1 MRARWW
7 GTGAVVAAAVCGT
20 LVVQGV
26 SGGDSGHDQ
35 KNAAA
40 PVRDRVRSAALDVR
54 GDGTAAT
61 LARRDTEPF
70 SMLGVSWEKPSAKLT
85 GKVEVR
91 SRAVKSGKWSD
102 WLLLDSDRGAGE
114 QNASRGGTEPAWVGL
129 SDGVEA
135 RIDGRTTSKLPAG
148 LRLDMVTSGGKSTGA
163 DAEPAAYAVD
173 DPDGPDDTA
182 EPTGTDTPAESP
194 DPTEVTT
201 TEPPPPEE
209 STTSA
214 SESSPEESP
223 ETSTEPPAESP
234 SASESTGTTESASPS
249 DSASPS
255 PSATVPTAPPS
266 TVPRPPI
273 TPRSGW
279 RADETISPE
288 APTYIDGKIK
298 AVVIHHT
305 ASTNDYTCAEAP
317 SIINQVY
324 TYDVT
329 GLGWKDL
336 GYNFVVDKCGTI
348 YEGRK
353 GGVDLPVVGA
363 HAYGFNSQ
371 TTGIAVLG
379 TYMDAPPPMAAMAS
393 VARLA
398 AWKLGQYG
406 VQPDSTITLTTAL
419 SGQNLKG
426 RTWEPGEQL
435 TLPAIH
441 GHRDGYNTLCPGDAF
456 YEALGTVRTLAAGPV
471 TGLTLGTVTGT
482 AVVGTTPYT
491 NGPLTV
497 TWSATTPA
505 SLISSYEVLVD
516 GKTAVKTTGGATS
529 AKLTLAAGKHQVQ
542 VKAVHQS
549 GRTATSLARTV
560 VADTTAPTFTT
571 KPNLALRTGTVD
583 TAAVPLTL
591 GWKAADNVSLK
602 ETRLTAPLAK
612 TYGPTVTSAALTAK
626 SGTATAWTLRAYD
639 TLGNSATA
647 SVPGTPVILQETS
660 ATRSGTWT
668 TKSSSSYLGG
678 RSLGSSTRNA
688 SLTWTFTGR
697 SVAWVVSRASTSG
710 QADIYVDGT
719 KVTTA
724 DLKST
729 TTAYRNALWTKTW
742 PTSTKHTLKIVVRAT
757 TGRPTIT
764 TDGIVYLK

>member
-26 SGGDSGHDQ
+26 SGGDSGHDG
-35 KNAAA
+35 KAAAA

-54 GDGTAAT
+54 GDRTGAT
-61 LARRDTEPF
+61 LARRDAKPF
-70 SMLGVSWEKPSAKLT
+70 SMLGVSWEKPSARLA

-91 SRAVKSGKWSD
+91 SRAVGSGKWSD
-102 WLLLDSDRGAGE
+102 WLPLDSDRGAGE
-114 QNASRGGTEPAWVGL
+114 QNAARGGTEPAWVGL

-135 RIDGRTTSKLPAG
+135 RINGKVTAKLPAG
-148 LRLDMVTSGGKSTGA
+148 LRLDMITTGGKSTGG
-163 DAEPAAYAVD
+163 DAEPAAYAA
-173 DPDGPDDTA
+173 DGPDDTE
-182 EPTGTDTPAESP
+182 EPVATDTPTPTSE
-194 DPTEVTT
+194 PTEVTT
-201 TEPPPPEE
+201 TDPAPPEE
-209 STTSA
+209 TTAEPSPG
-214 SESSPEESP
+214 ES
-223 ETSTEPPAESP
+223 STEPPAESP
-234 SASESTGTTESASPS
+234 TAPESTESTGPTDSASPS
-249 DSASPS
+249 DSATPS
-255 PSATVPTAPPS
+255 PSLSVPTAPRS

-279 RADETISPE
+279 QADESISPE
-288 APTYIDGKIK
+288 APTYIDGRIK
-298 AVVIHHT
+298 AVVVHHT

-317 SIINQVY
+317 SIINAVY

-379 TYMDAPPPMAAMAS
+379 TYVDSPPPMAAMAS

-406 VQPDSTITLTTAL
+406 VQPDATVTLTTAL
-419 SGQNLKG
+419 SGQNLAG
-426 RTWEPGEQL
+426 RTWEPGEEM

-456 YEALGTVRTLAAGPV
+456 YAALGTVRTLAAGPV

-482 AVVGTTPYT
+482 GTVGTTPYT

-497 TWSATTPA
+497 SWSTTTPA
-505 SLISSYEVLVD
+505 SLISSFRVLVD
-516 GKTAVKTTGGATS
+516 GRTAATVAGSATS
-529 AKLTLAAGKHQVQ
+529 AKLTLPAGTHKVQ
-542 VKAVHQS
+542 VEAVHQS
-549 GRTATSLARTV
+549 GRTATSATRTV

-571 KPNLALRTGTVD
+571 KPNLSLRTGTVS
-583 TAAVPLTL
+583 TTAVPLTL
-591 GWKAADNVSLK
+591 GWKAADNVLLK
-602 ETRLTAPLAK
+602 ETRLTAPLAR
-612 TYGPTVTSAALTAK
+612 TYGPTVTSAAQTAK
-626 SGTATAWTLRAYD
+626 SGAATAWTLRAYD
-639 TLGNSATA
+639 TLGNSASA

-668 TKSSSSYLGG
+668 TRSSASYLGG
-678 RSLGSSTRNA
+678 RSFSSSTKNA

-697 SVAWVVSRASTSG
+697 SVAWVVSRASASG

-719 KVTTA
+719 RLTTA
-724 DLKST
+724 DLKSP
-729 TTAYRNALWTKTW
+729 TTAYRNALWTRTW
-742 PTSTKHTLKIVVRAT
+742 PTSAKHTLKIVVRAT
-757 TGRPTIT
+757 AGRPAVT

>member
-7 GTGAVVAAAVCGT
+7 GTGAAVAAAVCGT

-26 SGGDSGHDQ
+26 SGGDSGHAG
-35 KNAAA
+35 KAAAA
-40 PVRDRVRSAALDVR
+40 PVRDGVRSAALAVR
-54 GDGTAAT
+54 GDGTGAT
-61 LARRDTEPF
+61 LARRDAKPF
-70 SMLGVSWEKPSAKLT
+70 SMIGVSWEKPSARLA

-91 SRAVKSGKWSD
+91 SRAVGSGKWSN

-135 RIDGRTTSKLPAG
+135 RIDGRATAKLPAG
-148 LRLDMVTSGGKSTGA
+148 LRLDMITAGGKSTGG
-163 DAEPAAYAVD
+163 DAEPAAYVA
-173 DPDGPDDTA
+173 DGPDDTGEPVA
-182 EPTGTDTPAESP
+182 TETPEPTDVP
-194 DPTEVTT
+194 T
-201 TEPPPPEE
+201 TEPAPPEE
-209 STTSA
+209 TTAEPSA
-214 SESSPEESP
+214 GESSPEQ
-223 ETSTEPPAESP
+223 STEPPVESP
-234 SASESTGTTESASPS
+234 SESESESAPP
-249 DSASPS
+249 SASPS
-255 PSATVPTAPPS
+255 PSPSPSTSVPTAPRS

-279 RADETISPE
+279 KADESISPE

-298 AVVIHHT
+298 AVVVHHT
-305 ASTNDYTCAEAP
+305 ASTNDYSCAEAP
-317 SIINQVY
+317 SIINAVY

-379 TYMDAPPPMAAMAS
+379 TYVDSPPPMAAMAS

-406 VQPDSTITLTTAL
+406 VQPDATVTLTTAL
-419 SGQNLKG
+419 SGQNLAG
-426 RTWEPGEQL
+426 RTWEPGEEM

-441 GHRDGYNTLCPGDAF
+441 GHRDGYNTVCPGDAF
-456 YEALGTVRTLAAGPV
+456 YAALGTVRTLAAGPV

-482 AVVGTTPYT
+482 GTVGTTPYT

-497 TWSATTPA
+497 SWSTTTPA
-505 SLISSYEVLVD
+505 SLISSFQVLVD
-516 GKTAVKTTGGATS
+516 GKAAATVAGSASS
-529 AKLTLAAGKHQVQ
+529 AKLTLAAGTHKVQ

-549 GRTATSLARTV
+549 GRTATSATRTV

-571 KPNLALRTGTVD
+571 KPNLSLRTGTVN
-583 TAAVPLTL
+583 TTAVPLTL

-602 ETRLTAPLAK
+602 ETRLTAPLAR
-612 TYGPTVTSAALTAK
+612 TYGPTVTSAAQTAK
-626 SGTATAWTLRAYD
+626 SGAATAWSLRAYD
-639 TLGNSATA
+639 TPGNSASA
-647 SVPGTPVILQETS
+647 SVSGTPVILQETS
-660 ATRSGTWT
+660 ATKSGAWT
-668 TKSSSSYLGG
+668 TKSSTSYLGG
-678 RSLGSSTRNA
+678 RSLSSSAKNA

-697 SVAWVVSRASTSG
+697 SVAWVVSRASASG

-724 DLKST
+724 DLKSS
-729 TTAYRNALWTKTW
+729 TTAYRSALWTKTW
-742 PTSTKHTLKIVVRAT
+742 STSAKHTLKIVVRAT
-757 TGRPTIT
+757 SGRPAVT

>member
-1 MRARWW
+1 MKARRWW

-26 SGGDSGHDQ
+26 GGTSGQSGKSGGVR
-35 KNAAA
+35 
-40 PVRDRVRSAALDVR
+40 PVRDHIRSAALEVSR
-54 GDGTAAT
+54 GGEAAA
-61 LARRDTEPF
+61 LARRDAEPF
-70 SMLGVSWEKPSAKLT
+70 SMLGVSWEKPSARLA

-91 SRAVKSGKWSD
+91 SRAVGSEKWSD
-102 WLLLDSDRGAGE
+102 WLLLDSDRGAGA
-114 QNASRGGTEPAWVGL
+114 QSATRGGTEPAWVGL

-135 RIDGRTTSKLPAG
+135 RVDGKTSAKLPAG
-148 LRLDMVTSGGKSTGA
+148 LRLDMISPGGKTSTHAGG
-163 DAEPAAYAVD
+163 DDTEPAAYVA
-173 DPDGPDDTA
+173 DGPDDTQ
-182 EPTGTDTPAESP
+182 EPVVSDPPAPASDEPTDTPTESAP
-194 DPTEVTT
+194 
-201 TEPPPPEE
+201 
-209 STTSA
+209 A
-214 SESSPEESP
+214 EESP
-223 ETSTEPPAESP
+223 AEPSPTDSASTPEEPSEQPSEAP
-234 SASESTGTTESASPS
+234 SATESTSPGESAPESASPS
-249 DSASPS
+249 QA
-255 PSATVPTAPPS
+255 VPTAPTS

-273 TPRSGW
+273 VPRSGW
-279 RADETISPE
+279 NADESISPE
-288 APTYIDGKIK
+288 APAYIDGKIK
-298 AVVIHHT
+298 AVVVHHT

-317 SIINQVY
+317 SIINAIY

-379 TYMDAPPPMAAMAS
+379 TYVDSPPPLAAMTS

-406 VQPDSTITLTTAL
+406 VQPDATVTLTTAL
-419 SGQNLKG
+419 AGQNLAG
-426 RTWEPGEQL
+426 RTWEPGEEM

-456 YEALGTVRTLAAGPV
+456 YAALGTVRALAAGPV

-482 AVVGTTPYT
+482 GTVGTTPYT

-497 TWSATTPA
+497 NWSAATPA
-505 SLISSYEVLVD
+505 ALISSFQVLVD
-516 GKTAVKTTGGATS
+516 GKTAATVAGGAAS
-529 AKLTLAAGKHQVQ
+529 AKVTLPAGTHKVQ

-549 GRTATSLARTV
+549 GRTVTSAARTV

-571 KPNLALRTGTVD
+571 KPNLSLRTGTVS
-583 TAAVPLTL
+583 TTAVPLTL

-602 ETRLTAPLAK
+602 ETRLTAPLTK
-612 TYGPTVTSAALTAK
+612 TYGPTVTSAAQTAK
-626 SGTATAWTLRAYD
+626 SGTATTWTLRAYD
-639 TLGNSATA
+639 TVGNSAAA
-647 SVPGTPVILQETS
+647 SASGTPVILQETS
-660 ATRSGTWT
+660 AKRTGTWT
-668 TKSSSSYLGG
+668 AKSSGSYLGG
-678 RSLGSSTRNA
+678 KSLSSGTKNA

-697 SVAWVVSRASTSG
+697 SVSWVVSRAAASG
-710 QADIYVDGT
+710 QADVYVDGK

-724 DLKST
+724 DLKASV
-729 TTAYRNALWTKTW
+729 TAYRNAVWTRSW
-742 PTSTKHTLKIVVRAT
+742 SASAQHTLKIVVKAT
-757 TGRPTIT
+757 AGRPTVT

>member
-20 LVVQGV
+20 LIVQGV
-26 SGGDSGHDQ
+26 SGGSGHDG
-35 KNAAA
+35 KTAA

-54 GDGTAAT
+54 GDATGAT
-61 LARRDTEPF
+61 LARRDAEAF
-70 SMLGVSWEKPSAKLT
+70 SMLGVSWAKPSARLA

-91 SRAVKSGKWSD
+91 SRAVGSGKWSG

-114 QNASRGGTEPAWVGL
+114 QHAARGGTEPAWVGL
-129 SDGVEA
+129 SDGVEV
-135 RIDGRTTSKLPAG
+135 RIDGRATAKLPAG
-148 LRLDMVTSGGKSTGA
+148 LRLDMITAGGRSAGGDT
-163 DAEPAAYAVD
+163 EPAAYVA
-173 DPDGPDDTA
+173 DGPDGTEDPVA
-182 EPTGTDTPAESP
+182 TDTPT
-194 DPTEVTT
+194 PTSEPTDATT
-201 TEPPPPEE
+201 TDPAPPEE
-209 STTSA
+209 TTAGPSAGEST
-214 SESSPEESP
+214 
-223 ETSTEPPAESP
+223 TEPPAEPP
-234 SASESTGTTESASPS
+234 SASESTGSTESTGPAGPT
-249 DSASPS
+249 DSASP
-255 PSATVPTAPPS
+255 PESATPSPALSVPAAPRS

-279 RADETISPE
+279 QADESLSPE
-288 APTYIDGKIK
+288 APTYIDGGIK
-298 AVVIHHT
+298 AVVVHHT

-317 SIINQVY
+317 SIINAVY

-353 GGVDLPVVGA
+353 GGADLPVVGA

-379 TYMDAPPPMAAMAS
+379 TYVDAPPPMAAMAS

-406 VQPDSTITLTTAL
+406 VRPDATVTLTTAL
-419 SGQNLKG
+419 SGQNLAG
-426 RTWEPGEQL
+426 RTWGPGEEM

-456 YEALGTVRTLAAGPV
+456 YAALGTVRTLAAGPV

-482 AVVGTTPYT
+482 GTVGTTPYT

-497 TWSATTPA
+497 SWSTTTPA
-505 SLISSYEVLVD
+505 SLISSFKVLVD
-516 GKTAVKTTGGATS
+516 GRTAATVAGSATS
-529 AKLTLAAGKHQVQ
+529 AKLTLPAGTHKVQ
-542 VKAVHQS
+542 VEAVHQS
-549 GRTATSLARTV
+549 GRTATSATRTV

-571 KPNLALRTGTVD
+571 RPNLSLRTGTVS

-602 ETRLTAPLAK
+602 ETRLTAPLAR
-612 TYGPTVTSAALTAK
+612 TYGPTVTSAAQTAK
-626 SGTATAWTLRAYD
+626 SGAATTWTLRAYD
-639 TLGNSATA
+639 TLGNSASA

-678 RSLGSSTRNA
+678 GSLGSSAKNA

-697 SVAWVVSRASTSG
+697 SVAWVVSRASASG

-719 KVTTA
+719 RLTTA
-724 DLKST
+724 DLRSPA
-729 TTAYRNALWTKTW
+729 TAYRDAVWAKTW
-742 PTSTKHTLKIVVRAT
+742 PTSAKHTLKIVVRGTA
-757 TGRPTIT
+757 GRPAVT

>member
-26 SGGDSGHDQ
+26 SGGDSGHDG
-35 KNAAA
+35 KAAA

-54 GDGTAAT
+54 GDGTGAT
-61 LARRDTEPF
+61 LARRDAKPF
-70 SMLGVSWEKPSAKLT
+70 SMLGVSWEKPSARLA

-91 SRAVKSGKWSD
+91 SRAVGSGKWSD

-114 QNASRGGTEPAWVGL
+114 QNAARGGTEPAWVGL

-135 RIDGRTTSKLPAG
+135 RINGKATAKLPAG
-148 LRLDMVTSGGKSTGA
+148 LRLDMITAGGKSTGG
-163 DAEPAAYAVD
+163 DAEPAAYVA
-173 DPDGPDDTA
+173 DGPDDTE
-182 EPTGTDTPAESP
+182 EPVATDTPT
-194 DPTEVTT
+194 PTSEPTDGTT
-201 TEPPPPEE
+201 TDPAPPEE
-209 STTSA
+209 TTAEPSAGEST
-214 SESSPEESP
+214 
-223 ETSTEPPAESP
+223 TEPPAESP
-234 SASESTGTTESASPS
+234 SASESTGSTGSTGPTGSASPS
-249 DSASPS
+249 DSATPS
-255 PSATVPTAPPS
+255 PSLSVPAAPRS

-279 RADETISPE
+279 KADESISPE

-298 AVVIHHT
+298 AVVVHHT

-317 SIINQVY
+317 SIINAVY

-379 TYMDAPPPMAAMAS
+379 TYVDSPPPMAAMAS

-406 VQPDSTITLTTAL
+406 VQPDATVTLTTAL
-419 SGQNLKG
+419 SGQNLAG
-426 RTWEPGEQL
+426 RTWEPGEEM

-456 YEALGTVRTLAAGPV
+456 YAALGTVRTLAAGPV
-471 TGLTLGTVTGT
+471 TGLTLGAVTGT
-482 AVVGTTPYT
+482 ATVGTTPYT

-497 TWSATTPA
+497 SWSTTTPA
-505 SLISSYEVLVD
+505 SLISSFRVLVD
-516 GKTAVKTTGGATS
+516 GRTAATVAGSATS
-529 AKLTLAAGKHQVQ
+529 AKLTLPAGTHKVQ
-542 VKAVHQS
+542 VEAVHQS
-549 GRTATSLARTV
+549 GRTATSATRTV

-571 KPNLALRTGTVD
+571 KPNLSLRTGTVS
-583 TAAVPLTL
+583 TTAVPLTL

-602 ETRLTAPLAK
+602 ETRLTAPLAR
-612 TYGPTVTSAALTAK
+612 TYGPTVTSAAQTAK
-626 SGTATAWTLRAYD
+626 SGAATAWALRAYD
-639 TLGNSATA
+639 TLGNSASA
-647 SVPGTPVILQETS
+647 SVTGTPVILQETS

-668 TKSSSSYLGG
+668 TKSSASYLGG
-678 RSLGSSTRNA
+678 KSLSSSTKNA

-697 SVAWVVSRASTSG
+697 SVAWVVSRASASG

-719 KVTTA
+719 RLTTA
-724 DLKST
+724 DLKSSA
-729 TTAYRNALWTKTW
+729 TAYRNALWTKTW

-757 TGRPTIT
+757 TGRPAIT

>member
-26 SGGDSGHDQ
+26 SGQDSGHDA
-35 KNAAA
+35 KAAAA
-40 PVRDRVRSAALDVR
+40 PVRDGVRSAALDVR
-54 GDGTAAT
+54 ADGTGAT
-61 LARRDTEPF
+61 LARRDAKPF
-70 SMLGVSWEKPSAKLT
+70 SMLGVSWEKPSAKLA

-91 SRAVKSGKWSD
+91 SRAVGSGKWSN

-114 QNASRGGTEPAWVGL
+114 QHASRGGTEPAWVGL
-129 SDGVEA
+129 SDGIEA
-135 RIDGRTTSKLPAG
+135 RIDGKATAKLPAG
-148 LRLDMVTSGGKSTGA
+148 LRLDMITAGGKSTGG
-163 DAEPAAYAVD
+163 DAEPAAYVA
-173 DPDGPDDTA
+173 DGPDDTG
-182 EPTGTDTPAESP
+182 EPVDTATP
-194 DPTEVTT
+194 DPTDATT
-201 TEPPPPEE
+201 TEP
-209 STTSA
+209 A
-214 SESSPEESP
+214 SPEETTAEPSAG
-223 ETSTEPPAESP
+223 ESTTEPPAESP
-234 SASESTGTTESASPS
+234 SASESTASTSPSETASPS

-255 PSATVPTAPPS
+255 TSASIPTAPPS
-266 TVPRPPI
+266 TAPRPPI

-279 RADETISPE
+279 KADESISPE

-298 AVVIHHT
+298 AVVVHHT

-317 SIINQVY
+317 SIINAVY

-379 TYMDAPPPMAAMAS
+379 TYVDSPPPMAAMAS

-406 VQPDSTITLTTAL
+406 VQPDATVTVTTAL
-419 SGQNLKG
+419 SGQNLAG
-426 RTWEPGEQL
+426 RTWEPGEEM

-441 GHRDGYNTLCPGDAF
+441 GHRDGYNTVCPGDAF
-456 YEALGTVRTLAAGPV
+456 YAALGTVRTLAAGPV

-482 AVVGTTPYT
+482 GTVGTTPYT

-497 TWSATTPA
+497 NWSTTTPA
-505 SLISSYEVLVD
+505 SLISSFQVLVD
-516 GKTAVKTTGGATS
+516 GRTAATVAGSATS
-529 AKLTLAAGKHQVQ
+529 AKLTLTAGTHKVQ

-549 GRTATSLARTV
+549 GRTATSTERTV

-571 KPNLALRTGTVD
+571 KPNLSLRTGTVD

-626 SGTATAWTLRAYD
+626 SVTATAWTLRAYD
-639 TLGNSATA
+639 TLGNSASA
-647 SVPGTPVILQETS
+647 SVTGTPVILQETS

-668 TKSSSSYLGG
+668 AKSSASYLGG
-678 RSLGSSTRNA
+678 KSLGSSTKNA

-719 KVTTA
+719 KVSTA

-742 PTSTKHTLKIVVRAT
+742 TTSAKHTLKIVVRAT
-757 TGRPTIT
+757 TGRPAIT

>member
-26 SGGDSGHDQ
+26 SGGDSGHDG
-35 KNAAA
+35 KAAAA
-40 PVRDRVRSAALDVR
+40 PVRDGVRSAALAVR
-54 GDGTAAT
+54 ADGTGAT
-61 LARRDTEPF
+61 LARRDTKPF
-70 SMLGVSWEKPSAKLT
+70 SMLGVSWEKPSAKLA

-91 SRAVKSGKWSD
+91 SRAVGSGTWSD

-114 QNASRGGTEPAWVGL
+114 THAARGGTEPAWVGL
-129 SDGVEA
+129 SDGIEA
-135 RIDGRTTSKLPAG
+135 RVDGKAAAKLPAG
-148 LRLDMVTSGGKSTGA
+148 LRLDMITAGGKRTG
-163 DAEPAAYAVD
+163 DEAEPAAYVV
-173 DPDGPDDTA
+173 DGPDDTGEPA
-182 EPTGTDTPAESP
+182 DPGTPEPTD
-194 DPTEVTT
+194 VTT
-201 TEPPPPEE
+201 TEPAPPEE
-209 STTSA
+209 TTAEPSA
-214 SESSPEESP
+214 GESSPEQ
-223 ETSTEPPAESP
+223 STEPPAESP
-234 SASESTGTTESASPS
+234 SASESTASTGPGETASPS

-255 PSATVPTAPPS
+255 ASATVPTAPPS
-266 TVPRPPI
+266 TAPRPPI
-273 TPRSGW
+273 VPRSGW
-279 RADETISPE
+279 KADESISPE
-288 APTYIDGKIK
+288 APTYIDGRIK
-298 AVVIHHT
+298 AVVVHHT

-317 SIINQVY
+317 SIINAVY

-379 TYMDAPPPMAAMAS
+379 TYVDSPPPMAAMAS

-406 VQPDSTITLTTAL
+406 VQPDSTVTLTTAL
-419 SGQNLKG
+419 SGQNLAG
-426 RTWEPGEQL
+426 RTWEPGETM

-441 GHRDGYNTLCPGDAF
+441 GHRDGYNTVCPGDAF
-456 YEALGTVRTLAAGPV
+456 YAALGTVRTLAAGPV

-482 AVVGTTPYT
+482 GTVGTTPYT

-497 TWSATTPA
+497 NWSTTTPA
-505 SLISSYEVLVD
+505 SLISSFQVLVD
-516 GKTAVKTTGGATS
+516 GKTAATVAGSATS
-529 AKLTLAAGKHQVQ
+529 AKLTLTAGTHKVQ
-542 VKAVHQS
+542 VRAVHQS
-549 GRTATSLARTV
+549 GRTATSGERTV
-560 VADTTAPTFTT
+560 VADTTAPTFPT
-571 KPNLALRTGTVD
+571 KPNLSLRTGTVD

-591 GWKAADNVSLK
+591 GWKAADNVALK

-626 SGTATAWTLRAYD
+626 SGAATAWTLRAYD
-639 TLGNSATA
+639 TLGNSASA
-647 SVPGTPVILQETS
+647 SVTGTPVILQETS
-660 ATRSGTWT
+660 AAKSGTWT
-668 TKSSSSYLGG
+668 TKSSSGYLGG
-678 RSLGSSTRNA
+678 RSLGSSTKNA

-697 SVAWVVSRASTSG
+697 SVAWVVSRAATSG

-742 PTSTKHTLKIVVRAT
+742 PTSAKHTLKIVVRAT
-757 TGRPTIT
+757 TGRPAVT

>member
-26 SGGDSGHDQ
+26 SGGDSGHDG
-35 KNAAA
+35 KAAA
-40 PVRDRVRSAALDVR
+40 TPVRDRVRSAALDVR
-54 GDGTAAT
+54 GDGTGAT
-61 LARRDTEPF
+61 LARRDAKPF
-70 SMLGVSWEKPSAKLT
+70 SMLGVSWEKPSAKLA

-91 SRAVKSGKWSD
+91 SRAVGSGKWSD

-114 QNASRGGTEPAWVGL
+114 QNAARGGTEPAWVGL

-135 RIDGRTTSKLPAG
+135 RIDGKTTAKLPAG
-148 LRLDMVTSGGKSTGA
+148 LRLDMITSGGKSTGG
-163 DAEPAAYAVD
+163 DAEPAAYVA
-173 DPDGPDDTA
+173 DGPDDTG
-182 EPTGTDTPAESP
+182 EPVATDTPAGTP
-194 DPTEVTT
+194 DPTDVTT
-201 TEPPPPEE
+201 TEPAPPEE
-209 STTSA
+209 TTAEPSA
-214 SESSPEESP
+214 GESSPEQ
-223 ETSTEPPAESP
+223 STEPPAESP
-234 SASESTGTTESASPS
+234 SASESTGPTETASPS

-255 PSATVPTAPPS
+255 PSASVPAAPRS

-279 RADETISPE
+279 KADESISPE

-298 AVVIHHT
+298 AVVVHHT

-317 SIINQVY
+317 SIINAVY

-379 TYMDAPPPMAAMAS
+379 TYVDSPPPMAAMAS

-406 VQPDSTITLTTAL
+406 VQPDATVTLTTAL
-419 SGQNLKG
+419 SGQNLAG
-426 RTWEPGEQL
+426 RTWEPGEEM

-441 GHRDGYNTLCPGDAF
+441 GHRDGYNTVCPGDAF
-456 YEALGTVRTLAAGPV
+456 YAALGTVRTLAAGPV

-482 AVVGTTPYT
+482 ATVGTTPYT

-497 TWSATTPA
+497 NWSTTTPA
-505 SLISSYEVLVD
+505 SLISSFQVLVD
-516 GKTAVKTTGGATS
+516 GRTAATVAGSATS
-529 AKLTLAAGKHQVQ
+529 AKLTLPPGTHKVQ

-549 GRTATSLARTV
+549 GRTATSATRTV

-571 KPNLALRTGTVD
+571 RPNLALRTGTVN
-583 TAAVPLTL
+583 TTAVPLTL

-612 TYGPTVTSAALTAK
+612 TYGPTVTSAAQTAK
-626 SGTATAWTLRAYD
+626 SGAGTAWTLRAYD
-639 TLGNSATA
+639 TLGNSASA
-647 SVPGTPVILQETS
+647 SVSGTPVILQETS
-660 ATRSGTWT
+660 AAKSGTWT
-668 TKSSSSYLGG
+668 TKSSASYLGG
-678 RSLGSSTRNA
+678 KSLGSSTKNA
-688 SLTWTFTGR
+688 ALTWTFTGR

-719 KVTTA
+719 RVTTA

-729 TTAYRNALWTKTW
+729 TTSYRNALWTKTW
-742 PTSTKHTLKIVVRAT
+742 PTSAKHTVKIVVRAT
-757 TGRPTIT
+757 AGRPAVT

>member
-26 SGGDSGHDQ
+26 SGQDSGHDE
-35 KNAAA
+35 KAVAA
-40 PVRDRVRSAALDVR
+40 PVRDGVRSAALDIR
-54 GDGTAAT
+54 ADGTGAT
-61 LARRDTEPF
+61 LARRDAKPF
-70 SMLGVSWEKPSAKLT
+70 SMLGVSWEKPSAKLA

-91 SRAVKSGKWSD
+91 SRAAGSGKWSN

-114 QNASRGGTEPAWVGL
+114 QHASRGGTEPAWVGL
-129 SDGVEA
+129 SDGIEA
-135 RIDGRTTSKLPAG
+135 RIDGKTTAKLPAG
-148 LRLDMVTSGGKSTGA
+148 LRLDMITAGGKSTGG
-163 DAEPAAYAVD
+163 DAEPAAYVA
-173 DPDGPDDTA
+173 DGPDDTG
-182 EPTGTDTPAESP
+182 EPVATDTPA
-194 DPTEVTT
+194 PTSEPTDVTT
-201 TEPPPPEE
+201 TVPDPPAETTAEP
-209 STTSA
+209 SA
-214 SESSPEESP
+214 TESSPE
-223 ETSTEPPAESP
+223 PPADSP
-234 SASESTGTTESASPS
+234 SASESTGPSETASPS

-255 PSATVPTAPPS
+255 PSATVPTAPRS

-279 RADETISPE
+279 KADESISPE

-298 AVVIHHT
+298 AVVVHHT

-317 SIINQVY
+317 SIINAVY

-353 GGVDLPVVGA
+353 GGIDLPVVGA

-379 TYMDAPPPMAAMAS
+379 TYVDSPPPMAAMAS

-406 VQPDSTITLTTAL
+406 VQPDATVTLTTAL
-419 SGQNLKG
+419 SGQNLAG
-426 RTWEPGEQL
+426 RTWEPGEEM

-441 GHRDGYNTLCPGDAF
+441 GHRDGYNTVCPGDAF
-456 YEALGTVRTLAAGPV
+456 YAALGTVRTLAAGPV

-482 AVVGTTPYT
+482 GTVGTTPYT

-497 TWSATTPA
+497 NWSTTTPA
-505 SLISSYEVLVD
+505 SLISSFQVLVD
-516 GKTAVKTTGGATS
+516 GKTAATVAGSATS
-529 AKLTLAAGKHQVQ
+529 AKLTLAAGTHKVQ

-549 GRTATSLARTV
+549 GRTATSAERTV

-571 KPNLALRTGTVD
+571 KPNLSLRTGTVD

-626 SGTATAWTLRAYD
+626 SGAATAWSLRAYD
-639 TLGNSATA
+639 TLGNSASA
-647 SVPGTPVILQETS
+647 SVTGTPVILQETS

-668 TKSSSSYLGG
+668 AKSSASYLGG
-678 RSLGSSTRNA
+678 RSLGSSTKNA

-719 KVTTA
+719 KVSTA
-724 DLKST
+724 DLRST

-742 PTSTKHTLKIVVRAT
+742 TTSAKHTLKIVVRAT
-757 TGRPTIT
+757 TGRPAIT

>member
-26 SGGDSGHDQ
+26 SGGDSGHDG
-35 KNAAA
+35 KAAAA

-54 GDGTAAT
+54 GDGTGAT
-61 LARRDTEPF
+61 LARRDAKPF
-70 SMLGVSWEKPSAKLT
+70 SMLGVSWEKPSATLA

-91 SRAVKSGKWSD
+91 SRAVGSGKWSH

-114 QNASRGGTEPAWVGL
+114 QKAARGGTEPAWVGL

-135 RIDGRTTSKLPAG
+135 RIDGKATAKLPAG
-148 LRLDMVTSGGKSTGA
+148 LRLDMITAGGKSTGG
-163 DAEPAAYAVD
+163 DAEPAAYVA
-173 DPDGPDDTA
+173 DGPDDTG
-182 EPTGTDTPAESP
+182 EPAVTDTPAPTSEP
-194 DPTEVTT
+194 TDATPTDPA
-201 TEPPPPEE
+201 PPEE
-209 STTSA
+209 TTAEPSPG
-214 SESSPEESP
+214 ES
-223 ETSTEPPAESP
+223 STEPPAESP
-234 SASESTGTTESASPS
+234 SASESTGSTGSTGPTDSASPS
-249 DSASPS
+249 DSATPS
-255 PSATVPTAPPS
+255 PSLSVPAAPRS

-273 TPRSGW
+273 IPRSGW
-279 RADETISPE
+279 QADESISPE
-288 APTYIDGKIK
+288 APTYIDGRIK
-298 AVVIHHT
+298 AVVVHHT

-317 SIINQVY
+317 SIINAVY

-379 TYMDAPPPMAAMAS
+379 TYVDSPPPMAAMAS

-406 VQPDSTITLTTAL
+406 VQPDATVTLTTAL
-419 SGQNLKG
+419 SGQNLAG
-426 RTWEPGEQL
+426 RTWEPGEEM

-456 YEALGTVRTLAAGPV
+456 YAALGTVRTLAAGPV
-471 TGLTLGTVTGT
+471 TGLTLGAVTGT
-482 AVVGTTPYT
+482 GTVGTTPYT

-497 TWSATTPA
+497 SWSTATPA
-505 SLISSYEVLVD
+505 SLISSFRVLVD
-516 GKTAVKTTGGATS
+516 GRTAATVAGSATS
-529 AKLTLAAGKHQVQ
+529 AKLTLPAGTHKVQVQ
-542 VKAVHQS
+542 AVHQS
-549 GRTATSLARTV
+549 GRTATSATRTV

-571 KPNLALRTGTVD
+571 KPNLSLRTGTVS
-583 TAAVPLTL
+583 TTAVPLTL

-602 ETRLTAPLAK
+602 ETRLTAPLAR
-612 TYGPTVTSAALTAK
+612 TYGPTVTSAAQTAK
-626 SGTATAWTLRAYD
+626 SGAATAWTLRAYD
-639 TLGNSATA
+639 TLGNSASA
-647 SVPGTPVILQETS
+647 SVSGTPVILQETS
-660 ATRSGTWT
+660 AARSGTWT
-668 TKSSSSYLGG
+668 TKSSTSYLGG
-678 RSLGSSTRNA
+678 RSLGSSTKNA

-710 QADIYVDGT
+710 QADIYVDGIRL
-719 KVTTA
+719 TTA
-724 DLKST
+724 DLKSS
-729 TTAYRNALWTKTW
+729 TTAYRNALWTRTW
-742 PTSTKHTLKIVVRAT
+742 PTSAKHTLKIVVRAT
-757 TGRPTIT
+757 AGRPAVT